1 MTGSKKTGE
10 PLFDDTLQL
19 IKESNK
25 VRNCQHWVSKI
36 PSGVKDLRKRILD
49 QLIDKRILKEEERR
63 ILWLFPANR
72 YPTKDARPERELRE
86 RIRNA
91 VLKKKEPDSR
101 TAIIIILMKACGLIP
116 EVFDKHERKEAKKR
130 IQEITEANPVGKGIE
145 ESVAAIQAAVCAA
158 VLMMTTTNIAIN
170 T

>member
-1 MTGSKKTGE
+1 M
-10 PLFDDTLQL
+10 
-19 IKESNK
+19 
-25 VRNCQHWVSKI
+25 
-36 PSGVKDLRKRILD
+36 
-49 QLIDKRILKEEERR
+49 
-63 ILWLFPANR
+63 
-72 YPTKDARPERELRE
+72 
-86 RIRNA
+86 
-91 VLKKKEPDSR
+91 KKKEPDSR